1 MISSTHTI
9 QVISLNE
16 AFDKQGVKIAY
27 GQCAFS
33 HYSKDGVVE
42 DKVAYRA
49 KGAAAV
55 SIAEA
60 GIGAS
65 GVAMGFIDLEIIDS
79 GRGYK
84 QKKPTLVIR
93 TFILTSTTKPSSV
106 PTPSIASQEAQ
117 NHKELVGAVAAVAS
131 KNGYLNI
138 ADDSGIPF

>member
-1 MISSTHTI
+1 MISSTQTI

-16 AFDKQGVKIAY
+16 AFDKQGVKITY
-27 GQCAFS
+27 GQCTFS

-42 DKVAYRA
+42 DKVAFRA

-60 GIGAS
+60 GVGAS
-65 GVAMGFIDLEIIDS
+65 GVAIGYIDLETIDS

-93 TFILTSTTKPSSV
+93 TFILTSTTKMSSALTPSV
-106 PTPSIASQEAQ
+106 PSQEAQ